1 VLISGTFTIKEV
13 RMSRRFSKV
22 GWIALTSLLALS
34 LLALPACGQ
43 PTEVKNPGVFV
54 QQTIGDLD
62 SLDPAWGYDTASGEQ
77 VQYIYET
84 LIFYDG
90 ESTGEFVPVLATEWN
105 VSDDDLTYRF
115 KIREGVKFHD
125 GGDLTPSDVEYS
137 FERSMV
143 QDRDGGPIWMFF
155 EPLLN
160 TGGTRD
166 GEGNIVLSF
175 DDIDNAVEVDGQW
188 VQFNLTIPYPPFLQ
202 ILCGPWASIVD
213 KEWCAANGGW
223 DGTEA
228 TWQQYNNPEPGTTEL
243 HNQANGTGPWKL
255 ERWDPGVQISLVRND
270 NYWRKPAAF
279 ERVVTMVVD
288 EWANRRLALEN
299 GDADLV
305 YVPRSYI
312 GELEDVEGLRVYQGL
327 PELTVDAFFFNMAIN
342 PESTF
347 VGSGQLDGQGIPL
360 DFFSDIDVRKGF
372 NYAFDWDTYINDAML
387 GEGEQMGSPVIEG
400 LLYFNS
406 KTPKYSLDLAKAEE
420 HLRAAWDG
428 QVWEKGFKFTIAY
441 NGGNLPRQTA
451 CQILADNLRQI
462 NPKFDITVQAL
473 DWPVLLGNMVTG
485 IMPMFQIGWQAD
497 YPDTHNF
504 VYPFMNS
511 NGTFSAW
518 QGYNNPEVDALIEEG
533 IQETDPVAREAIYI
547 ELQELYYEDA
557 PGIMLCQPL
566 GRRYFR
572 DWIKGF
578 NFNPII
584 PGLPGNLYAMSKG

>member
-1 VLISGTFTIKEV
+1 MGKRL
-13 RMSRRFSKV
+13 RRV
-22 GWIALTSLLALS
+22 GWTIASLVLVVS
-34 LLALPACGQ
+34 LIVLPACGGGQ
-43 PTEVKNPGVFV
+43 EVKNPGVFV

-84 LIFYDG
+84 LIFYDR
-90 ESTGEFVPVLATEWN
+90 ERTDKFVPVLATEWN
-105 VSDDDLTYRF
+105 VSDDGLTYRF

-137 FERSMV
+137 FERAMV

-166 GEGNIVLSF
+166 GDGIVLSF
-175 DDIDNAVEVDGQW
+175 EDIDNAVEVDGQW

-228 TWQQYNNPEPGTTEL
+228 TWQNYNNPQPGTTEL
-243 HNQANGTGPWKL
+243 HNKSNGTGPWKL
-255 ERWDPGVQISLVRND
+255 ERWDAGVQISLVRND
-270 NYWRKPAAF
+270 NYWREPAAF

-288 EWANRRLALEN
+288 EWTNRKLALTN

-312 GELEDVEGLRVYQGL
+312 GELEDVEGLKVYTNL

-360 DFFSDIDVRKGF
+360 DFFSDINVRKGF
-372 NYAFDWDTYINDAML
+372 NYAFDWDTYIEDAML
-387 GEGEQMGSPVIEG
+387 GEGEQRGSPVIDG
-400 LLYFNS
+400 LVYFNPN
-406 KTPKYSLDLAKAEE
+406 TPKYSYDLAKAEE
-420 HLRAAWDG
+420 HLRAAWGG

-441 NGGNLPRQTA
+441 NAGNLPRQTA
-451 CQILADNLRQI
+451 CQILANNLRQI
-462 NPKFDITVQAL
+462 NPKFDINVQAL

-497 YPDTHNF
+497 YPDPHNF
-504 VYPFMNS
+504 VYPFMHS

-518 QGYNNPEVDALIEEG
+518 QGYSNPEVDALIEEG
-533 IQETDPVAREAIYI
+533 IQETDPQAREDIYY
-547 ELQELYYEDA
+547 ELQELYYDDA

-572 DWIKGF
+572 DWIDGF
-578 NFNPII
+578 YFNPII